1 MPQPTI
7 KAQVGNQIY
16 QATESQCRA
25 FAQAWDVNGI
35 KMVLDN
41 TTITFATTFANIVL
55 RSCIEDPAVQ
65 KHIFGHVLAQIKAA
79 KAAAAA
85 PAGEAPAPE
94 QAPAPAPEP
103 PAPAKSS
110 IILTDC

>member
-1 MPQPTI
+1 MPVPTI

-16 QATESQCRA
+16 QATEAQCRA

-55 RSCIEDPAVQ
+55 RSCVEDPEVQ
-65 KHIFGHVLAQIKAA
+65 KHIFQHVLAKLKAA
-79 KAAAAA
+79 KAAQ
-85 PAGEAPAPE
+85 AGQPVPE
-94 QAPAPAPEP
+94 QAPAPAPEKP
-103 PAPAKSS
+103 KSS
-110 IILTDC
+110 IILTDAS

>member
-1 MPQPTI
+1 MPQPSI
-7 KAQVGNQIY
+7 KAQVGNQTY

-55 RSCIEDPAVQ
+55 RSCVEDPEVQ
-65 KHIFGHVLAQIKAA
+65 KHIFQHVLAKIKAA
-79 KAAAAA
+79 KTAAQ
-85 PAGEAPAPE
+85 PAAPE

-103 PAPAKSS
+103 EKPKSS